1 MNIKKIITNLL
12 KEHGIEANP
21 VCIARVIALVSF
33 VSYLGYAVYGLM
45 NGHYDITGYGDGL
58 MATLTGSG
66 AIILG
71 KTIADR

>member
-12 KEHGIEANP
+12 NEHGIEANP
-21 VCIARVIALVSF
+21 LCLARVIAAISF
-33 VSYLGYAVYGLM
+33 VSYLAYAVYGILQ
-45 NGHYDITGYGDGL
+45 GHYDIKGYADGL

-71 KTIADR
+71 KNISER